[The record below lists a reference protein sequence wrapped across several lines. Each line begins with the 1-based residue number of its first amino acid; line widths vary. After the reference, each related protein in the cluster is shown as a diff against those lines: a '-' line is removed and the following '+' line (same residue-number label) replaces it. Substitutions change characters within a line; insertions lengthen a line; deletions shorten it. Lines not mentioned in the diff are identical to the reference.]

1 VIIIVIAVLAVL
13 GFLSLIR
20 GVGRKVT

>member
-13 GFLSLIR
+13 VFLSLIR